1 MEAMTTEPTAERTIA
16 TRDQFAHLM
25 NKVPEVTL
33 YFWLIKVL
41 CTTVGETF
49 ADYLNE
55 TLGFGL
61 TNTTIVMGLGFFVL
75 LGLQFRA
82 RRYVPWIY
90 WTTVVLISVFGTL
103 ITDNLTDGHGVPT
116 TTTTPIFAVLLAISF
131 LAWYLVERTLSIHT
145 IRTPRREAFYWLA
158 ILFTFALGT
167 AGGDMLSE
175 QLGLGY
181 LTAVVIFAGA
191 IALVVV
197 AHLGL
202 RMGPILSFWLAYI
215 LTRPLGASIGDYMS
229 QPRKDGA
236 LGLGTTATSVIF
248 LGAILALVSY
258 LTVTRRDVTD
268 DLEYDGESVAAEAEA
283 EAHHHHHH

>member
-1 MEAMTTEPTAERTIA
+1 MTTEPTAARSVL
-16 TRDQFAHLM
+16 TRDSLARMM

-61 TNTTIVMGLGFFVL
+61 TNTTLVMGAAFLVSL
-75 LGLQFRA
+75 ALQFRA
-82 RRYVPWIY
+82 RRYVPWRY

-116 TTTTPIFAVLLAISF
+116 TTTTPIFAVLLAVTF

-145 IRTPRREAFYWLA
+145 IRTRRREAFYWLA

-175 QLGLGY
+175 QLGFGY
-181 LTAVVIFAGA
+181 LTAVLIFAAAIGA
-191 IALVVV
+191 VCVGRWGLGVGPVV
-197 AHLGL
+197 
-202 RMGPILSFWLAYI
+202 SFWLAYI
-215 LTRPLGASIGDYMS
+215 LTRPLGASICDYMS
-229 QPRKDGA
+229 QSRQDGA

-248 LGAILALVSY
+248 LGLILALVVFLS
-258 LTVTRRDVTD
+258 VTRRDVTD
-268 DLEYDGESVAAEAEA
+268 DEAFDAESVTAEAEA
-283 EAHHHHHH
+283 EAHHRHR

>member
-1 MEAMTTEPTAERTIA
+1 MTPEPSADRA
-16 TRDQFAHLM
+16 VASRDEFARLV
-25 NKVPEVTL
+25 NNVPEVTL

-55 TLGFGL
+55 TLGLGL
-61 TNTTIVMGLGFFVL
+61 TKTTIVMGLAFFVL
-75 LGLQFRA
+75 LGLQFRT

-90 WTTVVLISVFGTL
+90 WTTVVLISVFGAL

-116 TTTTPIFAVLLAISF
+116 TTTTPIFAVLLAITF

-181 LTAVVIFAGA
+181 LTAVLTFAGA

-197 AHLGL
+197 AHFGL

-229 QPRKDGA
+229 QPRHGGG

-248 LGAILALVSY
+248 LGAILALVTY
-258 LTVTRRDVTD
+258 LTVTRRDVTED
-268 DLEYDGESVAAEAEA
+268 TAYDAESIAAEAEA
-283 EAHHHHHH
+283 EAHHHH

>member
-1 MEAMTTEPTAERTIA
+1 MTTEPTA
-16 TRDQFAHLM
+16 TRAVPGRDDVTHLL
-25 NKVPEVTL
+25 NKVPEVTV

-49 ADYLNE
+49 ADYLDQ

-61 TNTTIVMGLGFFVL
+61 TNTTIVMGAAFLVL
-75 LGLQFRA
+75 LALQLRA
-82 RRYVPWIY
+82 RKYVPWTY
-90 WTTVVLISVFGTL
+90 WSTVVLISVFGTL

-116 TTTTPIFAVLLAISF
+116 TTTTPIFAVLLAVTF
-131 LAWYLVERTLSIHT
+131 GAWYVVERTLSIHT

-175 QLGLGY
+175 QLGFGY
-181 LTAVVIFAGA
+181 LTAVLIFAGA
-191 IALVVV
+191 IALVCVGRWG
-197 AHLGL
+197 LGA
-202 RMGPILSFWLAYI
+202 GPILSFWAAYI

-229 QPRKDGA
+229 QSRTDGA

-248 LGAILALVSY
+248 LGAILALVVF

-268 DLEYDGESVAAEAEA
+268 DTEYDGESAVAEAEA
-283 EAHHHHHH
+283 EAHHHHR

>member
-1 MEAMTTEPTAERTIA
+1 MTTEPTAARTLVSGD
-16 TRDQFAHLM
+16 RLSHLL
-25 NKVPEVTL
+25 NKVPEITL

-61 TNTTIVMGLGFFVL
+61 TNTTIAMGLAFFAF

-82 RRYVPWIY
+82 KRYVPWIY

-116 TTTTPIFAVLLAISF
+116 TTTTPIFAVLLAMSF

-175 QLGLGY
+175 QLGFGY
-181 LTAVVIFAGA
+181 LTAVLIFAAA
-191 IALVVV
+191 IALVCV
-197 AHLGL
+197 AHFGL

-229 QPRKDGA
+229 QSRKDGA

-248 LGAILALVSY
+248 LGAILALVAF

-268 DLEYDGESVAAEAEA
+268 DPEYDAESVAAEAEA
-283 EAHHHHHH
+283 EAHHHHHHSG

>member
-1 MEAMTTEPTAERTIA
+1 MTTEPTT
-16 TRDQFAHLM
+16 TRPAGARRGELLHLL

-61 TNTTIVMGLGFFVL
+61 TNTTIVMGLAFLVVL
-75 LGLQFRA
+75 ALQLRA
-82 RRYVPWIY
+82 RLYVPWIY

-103 ITDNLTDGHGVPT
+103 LTDNLTDGHGVPT
-116 TTTTPIFAVLLAISF
+116 TTTTPIFAVLLALTF
-131 LAWYLVERTLSIHT
+131 LAWWRSERTLSIHS

-181 LTAVVIFAGA
+181 PTAVLIFAGA
-191 IALVVV
+191 IAAVCV
-197 AHLGL
+197 AHWGLG
-202 RMGPILSFWLAYI
+202 MGPILSFWLAYI
-215 LTRPLGASIGDYMS
+215 LTRPLGASIGDYLS
-229 QPRKDGA
+229 QPRSDGA

-248 LGAILALVSY
+248 LASILALVVF
-258 LTVTRRDVTD
+258 LTVTRSDVIED
-268 DLEYDGESVAAEAEA
+268 SADEVA
-283 EAHHHHHH
+283 

>member
-1 MEAMTTEPTAERTIA
+1 MTTEPTAERTVA
-16 TRDQFAHLM
+16 SGRDTMAHLM

-61 TNTTIVMGLGFFVL
+61 TNTTIVMGAAFLVL
-75 LGLQFRA
+75 LALQFRA

-90 WTTVVLISVFGTL
+90 WLTVVLISVFGTL

-116 TTTTPIFAVLLAISF
+116 TTTTPIFAALLAASF

-175 QLGLGY
+175 QLGFGY
-181 LTAVVIFAGA
+181 LTAVLIFAAAIGA
-191 IALVVV
+191 VCV
-197 AHLGL
+197 AYWGL
-202 RMGPILSFWLAYI
+202 RMGPVLSFWLAYI

-248 LGAILALVSY
+248 LGAILALVTY
-258 LTVTRRDVTD
+258 LTITRRDVTD
-268 DLEYDGESVAAEAEA
+268 DEEYDAESMAAEAEA
-283 EAHHHHHH
+283 EAHHHHR

>member
-1 MEAMTTEPTAERTIA
+1 MTTEPAA
-16 TRDQFAHLM
+16 TRPPPARDRFAHAL

-33 YFWLIKVL
+33 YFWLIKIL

-61 TNTTIVMGLGFFVL
+61 TNTTIVMGAAFLVL
-75 LGLQFRA
+75 LAVQFRA
-82 RRYVPWIY
+82 RQYVPWIY
-90 WTTVVLISVFGTL
+90 WSTVVLISVFGTL

-116 TTTTPIFAVLLAISF
+116 TTTTPIFAALLAVTF
-131 LAWYLVERTLSIHT
+131 LAWYLVERTLSIHS

-175 QLGLGY
+175 QLGMGY
-181 LTAVVIFAGA
+181 PTAVLIFAGA
-191 IALVVV
+191 IAVVC
-197 AHLGL
+197 AARWGLGA
-202 RMGPILSFWLAYI
+202 GPILSFWLAYI

-248 LGAILALVSY
+248 LGAIFALVVF
-258 LTVTRRDVTD
+258 LTVTRSDVIADPDPETTTRSDND
-268 DLEYDGESVAAEAEA
+268 DEYESAST
-283 EAHHHHHH
+283 

>member
-1 MEAMTTEPTAERTIA
+1 MTTEPTAARSPA
-16 TRDQFAHLM
+16 TGREAVMHML

-61 TNTTIVMGLGFFVL
+61 TNTTLVMGVAFLVFL
-75 LGLQFRA
+75 AMQFRA
-82 RRYVPWIY
+82 PRYVPWIY

-116 TTTTPIFAVLLAISF
+116 TTTTPIFAVLLAVTF
-131 LAWYLVERTLSIHT
+131 LTWYLVERTLSIHT
-145 IRTPRREAFYWLA
+145 IRTTRREAFYWLA

-181 LTAVVIFAGA
+181 LTAVLIFAAA
-191 IALVVV
+191 IAVVCV
-197 AHLGL
+197 AHWGLGL
-202 RMGPILSFWLAYI
+202 GPVLSFWLAYI

-229 QPRKDGA
+229 QPRSDGG

-248 LGAILALVSY
+248 LGAIVALVVF
-258 LTVTRRDVTD
+258 LTVTRRDLTD
-268 DLEYDGESVAAEAEA
+268 DEEYDAESLAAEAEA
-283 EAHHHHHH
+283 EAHHHHP